1 MRRVPES
8 SSVLLLITALLFLS
22 SCFQDRRKE
31 FEEEIGANRWIYEV
45 MEDHYFWTE
54 DMPSRS
60 SLNLFASQPDFFS
73 SILVSADKYST
84 IEELTYSARTLYSR
98 SNYGFEYAV
107 YTSPYRARV
116 LYVLPGSQA
125 ALKGLRRG
133 DWISAVNGT
142 EFSESNYA
150 TLIEGATGEIHLT
163 LTTYDENSEPGE
175 DSWTIT
181 LSRETIEDNP
191 FLFYTIYTVEN
202 RNIGYLVYNKFATGP
217 EDTGNETVY
226 LQEMQRIF
234 AQFQGV
240 DELIL
245 DLRYNPGGYVHCAQ
259 ELASL
264 IAPANHLG
272 EVFVSLRYNVNHPE
286 ETDYRLLQLSENLNL
301 SDLYVITTSTTASA
315 SEAVIYGLRPY
326 MNVTVI
332 GATTEGKNVG
342 SQVFTNDEYSQ
353 WILHPIT
360 CQVHN
365 SRGESDYSSGITADH
380 GITDTSDLIWY
391 DLGDPE
397 EKLLKYTIEQVI
409 FGNPDDGG
417 DEDED
422 ESVNENENNEEDGN
436 ETEATTLSHS
446 RTGKFKTEL
455 IPVYESFKKK
465 GFQGLKVK

>member
-1 MRRVPES
+1 MKRVPES
-8 SSVLLLITALLFLS
+8 SSLLLLITALLFLS

-31 FEEEIGANRWIYEV
+31 FEEETGANRWIYEV

-60 SLNLFASQPDFFS
+60 KLNLFASQPEFFS

-84 IEELTYSARTLYSR
+84 IEEVTYSPRTLYSR

-107 YTSPYRARV
+107 YSSPYIARV

-125 ALKGLRRG
+125 SLKGLKRG

-142 EFSESNYA
+142 EFTESNYA
-150 TLIEGATGEIHLT
+150 SLIEEATGEIHLT
-163 LTTYDENSEPGE
+163 LTTYDENSEPDE
-175 DSWTIT
+175 DTRTIT

-202 RNIGYLVYNKFATGP
+202 RKIGYLVYNKFATGP
-217 EDTGNETVY
+217 EDTGNETAY
-226 LQEMQRIF
+226 FQEMQRIF

-245 DLRYNPGGYVHCAQ
+245 DLRYNPGGYIHCAQ

-264 IAPANHLG
+264 IVPQNHLE
-272 EVFVSLRYNVNHPE
+272 EVFISLKYNINNPGQ
-286 ETDYRLLQLSENLNL
+286 TDYRFLPLAGNLNL
-301 SDLYVITTSTTASA
+301 SDLYVITTSATASA

-326 MNVTVI
+326 MNVTVV
-332 GATTEGKNVG
+332 GATTEGKNIG
-342 SQVFTNDEYSQ
+342 SQAFTNDEYPK

-360 CQVHN
+360 CQVYN

-397 EKLLKYTIEQVI
+397 EKLLNYTIHQVI
-409 FGNPDDGG
+409 LSSTDDGS

-422 ESVNENENNEEDGN
+422 DQENEGDKN
-436 ETEATTLSHS
+436 ETETTGLFRS
-446 RTGKFKTEL
+446 RTPTFNKKLT
-455 IPVYESFKKK
+455 PVYESFKKK
-465 GFQGLKVK
+465 GFQGMKIKEPESR